1 MIQASNLVLTSDGKV
16 VVGHNL
22 LENDPTSSS
31 EPLPENLEEFLM
43 EMFWFF
49 GVRVSLYYRW
59 FSAHRLIYEPINL
72 IVYLWPKRARSV

>member
-1 MIQASNLVLTSDGKV
+1 MVLTSDGKV

-22 LENDPTSSS
+22 LENDPTSSL

-49 GVRVSLYYRW
+49 GVRVSGYYR
-59 FSAHRLIYEPINL
+59 
-72 IVYLWPKRARSV
+72 

>member
-1 MIQASNLVLTSDGKV
+1 MIQTSNMVLTSDGKV

-22 LENDPTSSS
+22 LENDPTSSL

-49 GVRVSLYYRW
+49 GVRVSGYYR
-59 FSAHRLIYEPINL
+59 
-72 IVYLWPKRARSV
+72 